1 MAVLVLHHQ
10 PRGLPPPRSSPVSS
24 SFVFGVL
31 GIGTILLFGI
41 HLVAFV
47 VWFPSSGTTP
57 TILPNDPP
65 TVVRLPQ
72 QRVPPPRNGI
82 KNGTVTM
89 KEKENVGD
97 NDDVNHKFAEKSI
110 ALRSLLAA
118 GIAEETLLQ
127 HYGELPTNAAII
139 DLYGPRPIVIG
150 LEWCE
155 LYRQSVPAVQRTLG
169 AAGMFST
176 GTNLVTQL
184 LKRNCVI
191 PERAAFYGEAATKEE
206 LGVRWQVRTFFVIH
220 EDVVVCACVCA
231 YCGRRMMRRNRC
243 IHCRRIFSHQH
254 FFITARF
261 SLYIHIIPFNVD
273 VGSYTSLSIQRG
285 GNTHR
290 PCFGSSTRLRSGPP
304 P

>member
-89 KEKENVGD
+89 KEKENVSD
-97 NDDVNHKFAEKSI
+97 NNDDVQKKFAEKSM

-155 LYRQSVPAVQRTLG
+155 TYRQLVPAVQRTLG

-191 PERAAFYGEAATKEE
+191 PERAAFYGEKTATKEE
-206 LGVRWQVRTFFVIH
+206 LGVRWQVRTFLLL
-220 EDVVVCACVCA
+220 
-231 YCGRRMMRRNRC
+231 
-243 IHCRRIFSHQH
+243 
-254 FFITARF
+254 
-261 SLYIHIIPFNVD
+261 LY
-273 VGSYTSLSIQRG
+273 
-285 GNTHR
+285 
-290 PCFGSSTRLRSGPP
+290 
-304 P
+304 